1 MDMPSSSYSEFD
13 AHHLSSE
20 QTADTRHRRRSIN
33 SYPKKI
39 VRSFS
44 GTIDRIQSHRS
55 NLPAST
61 STTSAQLRAATT
73 RGGISASKEQV
84 DIARAQRERNAIHY
98 HADEAVK
105 AGNAAV
111 VKRDDQGYWIDHD
124 RGNAPV
130 SITNLPSMQQ
140 LAALD
145 TVDVNRSN
153 SDNGSSSKM
162 RMPWHAMQS
171 ATSTFSAKTNA
182 TKREVGKNNDSLEEK
197 VAEMKQKI
205 LQESHD
211 QSGALLNSTAQA
223 PDLIARDRVKM
234 IIENPEQADAYIRMI
249 LRSDPDNI
257 DLHQM
262 IRMIDYY
269 CN

>member
-1 MDMPSSSYSEFD
+1 MDMSSGSYSEFD

-20 QTADTRHRRRSIN
+20 QAADPINRRRSIN

-44 GTIDRIQSHRS
+44 GTIDRIQSHMS
-55 NLPAST
+55 NNLPAST
-61 STTSAQLRAATT
+61 STTSAQLRAATA

-111 VKRDDQGYWIDHD
+111 VKRDDKGYWIEHD

-130 SITNLPSMQQ
+130 SITNSPSMQQ

-145 TVDVNRSN
+145 SVDLNRSN
-153 SDNGSSSKM
+153 SDNGSKM
-162 RMPWHAMQS
+162 RMPW
-171 ATSTFSAKTNA
+171 TSTFSAKNNA
-182 TKREVGKNNDSLEEK
+182 TKREVGKNNSLEEK
-197 VAEMKQKI
+197 VSEMKQKI
-205 LQESHD
+205 LQESHN

-234 IIENPEQADAYIRMI
+234 IIEHPEQADAYIRMV
-249 LRSDPDNI
+249 LRSDPDNV
-257 DLHQM
+257 DLHHM